1 MVPVTLVARRRRDK
15 RTAARFTQSTREE
28 NPSRPKKIFLM
39 ESHAADLR
47 CIFDATG
54 GEIASQDD
62 WFTGPQVGLLKY
74 YKLDPKSAQEPAR
87 SFSICQRVR
96 APPSSDSWG
105 GPRAQPLLAPPER
118 FFLSVAD

>member
-54 GEIASQDD
+54 GEIASKDD

-74 YKLDPKSAQEPAR
+74 YKLDPKSAQKPAIILDLPAGK
-87 SFSICQRVR
+87 SAAEQRLAGR
-96 APPSSDSWG
+96 PKRTALSCA
-105 GPRAQPLLAPPER
+105 PRA
-118 FFLSVAD
+118 FFSVGG

>member
-74 YKLDPKSAQEPAR
+74 YKLDPKSAQEPAIILDLPAGK
-87 SFSICQRVR
+87 SAAEQRLVGRPKR
-96 APPSSDSWG
+96 AAPSCA
-105 GPRAQPLLAPPER
+105 PRA
-118 FFLSVAD
+118 FFSVGG